1 MKMERMVVGYKNQV
15 GMKVKR
21 MVVVWKRPVV
31 KRTVVSRKSLV
42 EEMWDLKH

>member
-15 GMKVKR
+15 GMKA
-21 MVVVWKRPVV
+21 VVVWKRPVV

-42 EEMWDLKH
+42 EEM

>member
-1 MKMERMVVGYKNQV
+1 MERMVMGYKNQV
-15 GMKVKR
+15 GMMKVKR